1 MKLYA
6 VIFLVLPLMAS
17 AQETIPFPVGRTIL
31 QQPATSDAASPG
43 TAQDFIGQTQ
53 VKIGDWEKPVNGLF
67 RSESLGLWESRT
79 TGKMYTLQTFVD
91 KGSKNP
97 KVLVLAEVE
106 WNNPSDHGYGFHNV
120 VFSDA
125 VNVEYKGRQEIHMDI
140 GSCVPELGNAGLW
153 SPRYSIVTMKR
164 EIDKK
169 NPKNP
174 HEKYLV
180 GLGFN
185 GGFAEEGWFIDA
197 EHGELIPM
205 TQNELSLLICRNR
218 VEEGD

>member
-1 MKLYA
+1 M
-6 VIFLVLPLMAS
+6 VPLIAS
-17 AQETIPFPVGRTIL
+17 AQETVPFHIERTLL
-31 QQPATSDAASPG
+31 QQPASSVAASPG
-43 TAQDFIGQTQ
+43 TAQDFIGKVQA
-53 VKIGDWEKPVNGLF
+53 KIGDWETPFNGLF
-67 RSESLGLWESRT
+67 PSEFLGLWESRT
-79 TGKMYTLQTFVD
+79 TGKMYNLQTYVV

-97 KVLVLAEVE
+97 RVLVLAEVK
-106 WNNPSDHGYGFHNV
+106 WNNPSDHGYGYHNV

-125 VNVEYKGRQEIHMDI
+125 VNVEYKGKQQIHMDI

-153 SPRYSIVTMKR
+153 SPRYSIVTMMR

-169 NPKNP
+169 NPQNA

-185 GGFAEEGWFIDA
+185 EGFAEEGWFIDA